1 MWFLTVAWE
10 RYSSLPI
17 SLAEMPSD
25 SSFKTSSCLSI
36 REGHR
41 LAAGLPERGG
51 VIRATTDLLED
62 YEAGRLGP
70 GTAHKPFA
78 ELIRTGRT

>member
-1 MWFLTVAWE
+1 MAWE

-17 SLAEMPSD
+17 SLAELPSD
-25 SSFKTSSCLSI
+25 SNFKTSSCLSV
-36 REGHR
+36 REGYR

-62 YEAGRLGP
+62 HEVGRLGP
-70 GTAHKPFA
+70 GTTHKPFA
-78 ELIRTGRT
+78 ELIHTGRA